1 MHGWVPGYPTSR
13 AIVLYRDDDGC
24 TVLDLAMNST
34 VLHVSDV
41 QSMVQMVS
49 CRVSVNTD
57 CSVLYDSTTTIDRS
71 STCYVPEVQY
81 HIVLYT
87 ILLLV
92 QYIVLYTVA
101 GSVY

>member
-1 MHGWVPGYPTSR
+1 
-13 AIVLYRDDDGC
+13 
-24 TVLDLAMNST
+24 
-34 VLHVSDV
+34 
-41 QSMVQMVS
+41 MVQMVL

-57 CSVLYDSTTTIDRS
+57 CSVLYDSTRS